1 MTRSAKIIAATAL
14 AVQGRSAS
22 GDFPG
27 LLPPL
32 VFLILYRFAFD
43 TPASWRRER
52 ISVYLTDLGILVTA
66 TVLVLTFGEG
76 AALVQLPT
84 SIDGVPGV
92 RPEPAG
98 IFESVLHREDP
109 HTCHGGDNHRR

>member
-1 MTRSAKIIAATAL
+1 MPAL

-52 ISVYLTDLGILVTA
+52 ISVYLTDLGILVAA
-66 TVLVLTFGEG
+66 TVLVLTFGAER

-92 RPEPAG
+92 RPEPAC
-98 IFESVLHREDP
+98 EDLYFSGRP
-109 HTCHGGDNHRR
+109 AQAF